1 MCPSPA
7 QPAAVGRSVP
17 RREGGDKVTG
27 RARYTDDLVVA
38 GAWYG
43 RTIRSTIARG
53 RIRSI
58 ALDPAFDWSRVVV
71 VTAADIPGDNVV
83 QLIRDDQPVLAPLGG
98 EIRHREEP
106 ILLLAAADRA
116 TLEDAAGHIRI
127 QYEAAEPIYALE
139 QATEVFSTV
148 EIRKGEVLEDLKGV
162 GDVVVVERTFRVGLQ
177 EQLYIE
183 PQGAIAIPY
192 RDLGSGARGSGV
204 TVIASLQ
211 CPYYVHRALKR
222 AMNFSDDEAVVIQA
236 ETGGGFGGK
245 EEYPSIVAIHAALLA
260 RKAGRPVRLVYDRH
274 EDLAATTKRHPGV
287 IRHRTAVTKDGTLL
301 SQDIEIVLDGGAYCT
316 LTPVVLSRAAI
327 HAAGPYSCP
336 NVRIRARA
344 VATNTP
350 PNGAF
355 RGFGAPQSLFA
366 AELMVEHVA
375 ERLGLASVD
384 LRRKWMLRLGDTTA
398 TGQKLTE
405 SVGSELV
412 LDAALKATTTFQ
424 PSNIPTVRRGRGL
437 SLVFHGSGFT
447 GSGEKKLQGTI
458 GFEALADGTFRIL
471 TASTEIGQGTKT
483 IFCQLAADALGV
495 GLEKVILAP
504 QDTSLVPDSGPTVAS
519 RTAMIVGRLVQEA
532 AAEIKER
539 LKREKAPLRIE
550 KSYIQPDTIHW
561 DETTYRG
568 DAYPVYAWACTIVD
582 VAVDMTTGE
591 VRVTDLVTAVD
602 CGKALH
608 PVMAEGQIEGG
619 CLQAV
624 GWATIEEI
632 KMKDGGYQNDRL
644 ATYLIPTALDA
655 PRIRTILVE
664 NPYSRGPFGAKGIGE
679 LPMDGPAPAI
689 IAAIHDAT
697 GVWLDEIPA
706 TPEKVLAACASR

>member
-1 MCPSPA
+1 MCPPPA
-7 QPAAVGRSVP
+7 PAPAPTAVGRSVP
-17 RREGGDKVTG
+17 RREGADKVTG
-27 RARYTDDLVVA
+27 RARYTDDIAVP

-43 RTIRSTIARG
+43 KTIRSTVPRG

-58 ALDPAFDWSRVVV
+58 TFDPLFDSERVVV
-71 VTAADIPGDNVV
+71 VTADDIPGDNVV
-83 QLIRDDQPVLAPLGG
+83 HLIRDDQPILATRGG
-98 EIRHREEP
+98 EVRHREEP
-106 ILLLAAADRA
+106 ILLLAAPDRG
-116 TLEDAAGHIRI
+116 TLE
-127 QYEAAEPIYALE
+127 EAASHIKIEYEILEPVYALE
-139 QATEVFSTV
+139 KAIEVFSTV
-148 EIRKGEVLEDLKGV
+148 EITKGDIATAQRSA
-162 GDVVVVERTFRVGLQ
+162 DFVVQHEFRVGLQ

-183 PQGAIAIPY
+183 PQGTIAIPE
-192 RDLGSGARGSGV
+192 SGGRIK
-204 TVIASLQ
+204 VIGSLQ

-222 AMNFSDDEAVVIQA
+222 ALKLTDQQAVVIQA

-245 EEYPSIVAIHAALLA
+245 EEYPSLVALHAALLA
-260 RKAGRPVRLVYDRH
+260 RKAGRPVRLIYDRH

-287 IRHRTAVTKDGTLL
+287 ITHRTAVKKDGTLL

-327 HAAGPYSCP
+327 HAAGAYACP

-375 ERLGLASVD
+375 ERLGMSSVD

-405 SVGSELV
+405 SVGNEMV
-412 LDAALKATTTFQ
+412 LDAALKAAGAVR
-424 PSNIPTVRRGRGL
+424 PSGRPAVKRGRGL

-458 GFEALADGTFRIL
+458 AMEALTDGTFRIL

-495 GLEKVILAP
+495 GLDNVVLAP

-532 AAEIKER
+532 AEEIRER
-539 LKREKAPLRIE
+539 LKRERPPFKVE
-550 KSYIQPDTIHW
+550 KSYVQPDSIHW
-561 DETTYRG
+561 DEATYRG
-568 DAYPVYAWACTIVD
+568 DAYPVYAWACTIADVD
-582 VAVDMTTGE
+582 VDMTTGE

-689 IAAIHDAT
+689 IAAIHHAT
-697 GVWLDEIPA
+697 GVWLDEVPA